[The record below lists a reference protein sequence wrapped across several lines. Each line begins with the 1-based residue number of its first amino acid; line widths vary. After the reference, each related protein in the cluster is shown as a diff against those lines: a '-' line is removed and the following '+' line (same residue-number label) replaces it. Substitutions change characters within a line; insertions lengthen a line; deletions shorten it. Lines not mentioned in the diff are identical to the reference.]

1 LSATSLSG
9 WKKLKK
15 KGKQSTKK
23 SKKLKKDTATKTK
36 AMSIISH
43 SATCDL
49 LEMKSLAAALAK
61 RLERGSTIALS
72 GDLGAG
78 KTTFAQMLCKELGIN
93 QPISSPTFTY
103 LNIYEDKVAH
113 FDLYRLENKEAFF
126 ALGFE
131 EYLDSEFITLIEWP
145 EIIEDVLPEGTI
157 HLKFTH
163 YEDKRRIY
171 SDEKVFI

>member
-1 LSATSLSG
+1 
-9 WKKLKK
+9 
-15 KGKQSTKK
+15 
-23 SKKLKKDTATKTK
+23 
-36 AMSIISH
+36 MSIISH
-43 SATCDL
+43 SVTCDL
-49 LEMKSLAAALAK
+49 LEMESLAVSLTKKISA
-61 RLERGSTIALS
+61 GTTIALS

-78 KTTFAQMLCKELGIN
+78 KTTFSQMLCKALGIK

-131 EYLDSEFITLIEWP
+131 EYLDSDFITLIEWP
-145 EIIEDVLPEGTI
+145 EIVEDVLPENTL

-163 YEDKRRIY
+163 FEDKRRIF
-171 SDEKVFI
+171 SDEEILI